1 MGISLVMSR
10 ALNTSLLL
18 CLSAGLAQGA
28 ITFGPATTFAAAQR
42 PDGIA
47 AADFNGD
54 GKIDLAV
61 TTDTPDRVQI
71 RLGLGNGTFGPAQ
84 IFAMPAGS
92 GPGAIAAG
100 DFDGDGDQDLAIVLK
115 NSARV
120 GIMTNNGSGF
130 FILGALTA
138 TGANPIAI
146 VAADLDNDGDLDLA
160 TADRDSSTLTILRN
174 NGVGV
179 LSTTTLAAGDE
190 PKGIA
195 AGDLNGDGFTDLV
208 CTSSRD
214 RTIRVYLSTSGTS
227 FAAPSILSVG
237 TQVRPEGITLADLN
251 RDGRLDIIATAS
263 GNGLNQ
269 VLRLNQLAGGAFA
282 APVAVAT
289 GGLNPGAIVAA
300 DFDLDGDKDIAVANQ
315 DSANL
320 TILTN
325 TSGVLGAAQLIASGT
340 SPSNLVAARLNTD
353 AMIDLA
359 VTDRDSNT
367 VSVYLNAGEPPCRA
381 DVNFDGIVDLFDYLD
396 FVAQF
401 STGTA
406 DFNSDGITDFFD
418 YLDFV
423 AIFAGGC

>member
-1 MGISLVMSR
+1 MDISLVMSR
-10 ALNTSLLL
+10 ALNMSLLL
-18 CLSAGLAQGA
+18 CCSAGLAQGA
-28 ITFGPATTFAAAQR
+28 ITFGTAATFAAAQR

-47 AADFNGD
+47 AADFNRD
-54 GKIDLAV
+54 GILDLAV

-71 RLGLGNGTFGPAQ
+71 RLGLRNGTFAAPQ
-84 IFAMPAGS
+84 MFAMPSAS
-92 GPGAIAAG
+92 GPGAIAAR

-120 GIMTNNGSGF
+120 GIMSNNGSGF

-138 TGANPIAI
+138 TGTTPIAI
-146 VAADLDNDGDLDLA
+146 VAADLDNDGDMDLA

-179 LSTTTLAAGDE
+179 LAASSLPAGDE

-195 AGDLNGDGFTDLV
+195 AGDLNADGFADLV

-214 RTIRVYLSTSGTS
+214 RTIRAYTSTAGSG
-227 FAAPSILSVG
+227 FAAPVVLSVG
-237 TQVRPEGITLADLN
+237 AQVRPEGVVLADLD
-251 RDGRLDIIATAS
+251 RDGRLDIVASAS
-263 GNGLNQ
+263 GNDLNQ
-269 VLRLNQLAGGAFA
+269 VLRLNQLTGGVFA

-289 GGLNPGAIVAA
+289 GGLNPSAIVAA
-300 DFDLDGDKDIAVANQ
+300 DFDLDGDQDIAVANQ

-320 TILTN
+320 TVFTN
-325 TSGVLGAAQLIASGT
+325 VAGVLGSAQLLASGT
-340 SPSNLVAARLNTD
+340 SPSNLAAARFNAD
-353 AMIDLA
+353 GMIDLA

-367 VSVYLNAGEPPCRA
+367 TSVYLNAGAPPCRS
-381 DVNFDGIVDLFDYLD
+381 DVNFDGVVDLFDYLD

-401 STGTA
+401 STGNA
-406 DFNSDGITDFFD
+406 DFNADGITDFFD

-423 AIFAGGC
+423 SIFASGC